1 MKTRAWVLFLL
12 LVALLGLPAP
22 ARSDQLTIDSE
33 AQLRFARQYMV
44 REDYGRA
51 VTELERLVYFFPRD
65 SRVPEAQYLIGV
77 CHLKNRDYETA
88 RQALEA
94 VYRAYPEETI
104 AGKALFLIGES
115 YYIQGLPEEAGR
127 YFKRVVRDYPEAGV
141 KDAALY
147 RLGWS
152 HLQAD
157 RWQEAAATFQTV
169 DEHSVLYESARSLSE
184 HGLEGELLPYK
195 DPLAAGVM
203 AGVLPGLGHA
213 YCGRYKDGVLAFLV
227 NGLFLW
233 AAVES
238 FDNDQEVLGGIL
250 AFLELGWYT
259 GNIYSAVNGAH
270 KHNLRVR
277 NEFRRSLPD
286 RLDLDPFTSKK
297 RDLGLSLRFDF

>member
-1 MKTRAWVLFLL
+1 MKTRTWALFLSIGTL
-12 LVALLGLPAP
+12 LSLAGP
-22 ARSDQLTIDSE
+22 ARSDQITIDSE
-33 AQLRFARQYMV
+33 AQLRFARQYMA

-65 SRVPEAQYLIGV
+65 PGIPEARYLIGL

-88 RQALEA
+88 RKALEA
-94 VYRAYPEETI
+94 VYKGYPEETL

-115 YYIQGLPEEAGR
+115 YYIQGLPEEAAL
-127 YFKRVVRDYPEAGV
+127 YFKRVVRDYPEADV

-157 RWQEAAATFQTV
+157 RWQEAADTFRAV
-169 DEHSVLYESARSLSE
+169 DERSVLHESARGLSE
-184 HGLEGELLPYK
+184 RGLQGELLPYK
-195 DPLAAGVM
+195 DPLAAGGM

-213 YCGRYKDGVLAFLV
+213 YCGRYKDGALAFLV

-250 AFLELGWYT
+250 TFLELGWYT

-270 KHNLRVR
+270 KHNQRVR

-286 RLDLDPFTSKK
+286 RLNLDLFTS
-297 RDLGLSLRFDF
+297 RQGDLGLSLRFDF